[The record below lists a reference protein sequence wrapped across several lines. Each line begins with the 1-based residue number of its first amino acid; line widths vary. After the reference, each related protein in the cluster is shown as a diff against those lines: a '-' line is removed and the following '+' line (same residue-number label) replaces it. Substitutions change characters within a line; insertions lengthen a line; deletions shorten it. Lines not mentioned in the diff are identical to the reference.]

1 MPVAPSGLSSAVFK
15 LFFSAK
21 GVIHMKQMRWLFLLV
36 VLALFTACA
45 VPAAPPAPAGE
56 EAAEAAT
63 AAPAEEAVE
72 LTPVRLQLQWVT
84 QSQFAGY
91 YAALDQ
97 GYYADEGLDVTIL
110 EGAVEIVP
118 QQVVAAGEA
127 EFGIAWAPKVLASR
141 EQGADLVNLAQIF
154 QRSGTLEISWAD
166 SGITEPADWAG
177 KRVGT
182 WGFGN
187 EFELFAAMRQAGIE
201 PNDPNQVTI
210 VQQPF
215 DMALLLNREIDA
227 AEAMIYNEYAQV
239 LEATN
244 PETGELYQ
252 PEDLSVIDFN
262 EVGTAMLQDH
272 VFARE
277 SWLAE
282 DGNEDV
288 AVRFLRASFK
298 GWIFCR
304 DNFEQCVDIVLA
316 NGPTLGR
323 GHMAWQLNEIN
334 ALIWPSPNGIGMMDE
349 TLWQQ
354 TVDISVE
361 FAVLTQPPAEGAYRT
376 DLAQQALDGLTDID
390 TTGEGFQKQTV
401 EVTAGGE

>member
-1 MPVAPSGLSSAVFK
+1 
-15 LFFSAK
+15 
-21 GVIHMKQMRWLFLLV
+21 MKQIRWLFLLAM
-36 VLALFTACA
+36 LALVAACA
-45 VPAAPPAPAGE
+45 VPAAAPSAPAGE
-56 EAAEAAT
+56 EAAEAEAT
-63 AAPAEEAVE
+63 AAPAEEAAE

-127 EFGIAWAPKVLASR
+127 EFGIAWVPKVLASR
-141 EQGADLVNLAQIF
+141 EQGADLVNIAQVF

-227 AEAMIYNEYAQV
+227 AEAMTYNEYAQV

-252 PEDLSVIDFN
+252 PEDLNVIDFN

-272 VFARE
+272 VFARQ
-277 SWLAE
+277 SWLDQE
-282 DGNEDV
+282 GNEDI

-304 DNFEQCVDIVLA
+304 DNFDQCVDIVLA
-316 NGPTLGR
+316 NGPTLGE

-334 ALIWPSPNGIGMMDE
+334 VLIWPSPGGIGMMDE
-349 TLWQQ
+349 NLWQQ

-361 FAVLTQPPAEGAYRT
+361 FGVLAQPPDEGAYRT
-376 DLAQQALDGLTDID
+376 DLAQQALDGLADMD
-390 TTGEGFQKQTV
+390 TTSEGFQKQTV
-401 EVTAGGE
+401 EVTPGGE